1 MCTNI
6 LVFARVRRHCCFQ
19 SMCSYFLY
27 YIRQSSIIWI
37 TQLLT
42 TMLTCQM
49 QLCYCFVLDSAQQ
62 NARLI
67 NNKIIAFD
75 IYIEVELIMNI
86 ILIFDFFPNQLTASS
101 IIGTSRHHT
110 TLLNISRSR
119 NIYLINDNTFQQTE
133 KQQQK
138 KTENHQSNNEFR
150 YCCCWTFFFFWYC
163 DYSMCMR
170 FLRQTQFQF
179 NFNFLLICVNVKR

>member
-1 MCTNI
+1 
-6 LVFARVRRHCCFQ
+6 
-19 SMCSYFLY
+19 
-27 YIRQSSIIWI
+27 
-37 TQLLT
+37 
-42 TMLTCQM
+42 M

-86 ILIFDFFPNQLTASS
+86 ILIFEFFPNQLTASS

-150 YCCCWTFFFFWYC
+150 YCCCWTFFFFLI
-163 DYSMCMR
+163 
-170 FLRQTQFQF
+170 LRLFDVYAVFAPNSISIQFQF
-179 NFNFLLICVNVKR
+179 LAHMCKCKTLTHATLMILMEKYIKSILWLCVNECCFRFVWYFFFGVRKNKIKKK